1 MKFLDLLDEKI
12 DYLFKRGKNADE
24 RCYDFFIR
32 TITFFV
38 VVLIVLCYGSF
49 VHAENAISSDY
60 VTIGDVFD
68 YVQFFDST
76 DFNNY
81 LSAADLTTND
91 ISGYGILAGASYSRP
106 SMDWIKSVK
115 IPASISLNDVT
126 FTPEQYIIVIRR
138 GNIYSEGEQLI
149 GIDIAVGDNIFIPN
163 GSPNIITQFNNS
175 GSEVMAV
182 ASANFHSYSDTPWG
196 DGYTFQTINTLTDTF
211 TNSFNY
217 NYYSTNMN
225 GQYYYFIGSSM
236 GYTIDGLTDNEKND
250 FYYTY
255 ATYEDK
261 RIQLNYQ
268 YVSNLPEPE
277 PEVESNVNH
286 LYLNDI
292 QVGLTSSNNNQSLL
306 ASEVVIGIDVD
317 DWILNN
323 IDDYSLLVSYNI
335 NFKDTMVTNP
345 NDPSGS
351 TSVIVPLRSFYNNA
365 YAYSV
370 AEILRNISVSG
381 IGTFLNY
388 YNDLNSGG
396 IDVVSVN
403 TYNALLPSP
412 LKELEYKLG
421 QFWLNL
427 FPESSTID
435 YSVFQFDL
443 TVSAIL
449 VDHVSD
455 EQSSPYIKEFDFVH
469 GAESVK
475 SAEILRNNNPWEGSQ
490 DPQQSPIVPSANGS
504 VSNGS
509 GGGNVSVTVN
519 NNGNQKIP
527 LNVHTKKELDDV
539 INNYGYVQERLF
551 STFNELTDETKE
563 DGYLNLLKQTLPEIS
578 NEVPVIDFFIKCA
591 IVSIAL
597 SLIIFVLKVFL
608 F

>member
-1 MKFLDLLDEKI
+1 MKLLDLLDEKI
-12 DYLFKRGKNADE
+12 DYLFRHGKNADE
-24 RCYDFFIR
+24 RLYDFFIR

-38 VVLIVLCYGSF
+38 IVLIVLCYGSF
-49 VHAENAISSDY
+49 VNADSAISSEY
-60 VTIGDVFD
+60 ITIGEVFN

-76 DFNNY
+76 EFNNY
-81 LSAADLTTND
+81 LSDVNLTTND
-91 ISGYGILAGASYSRP
+91 ISGYGILSGASYYRP
-106 SMDWIKSVK
+106 SMEWIRSVK
-115 IPASISLNDVT
+115 IPASITLNDVT
-126 FTPEQYIIVIRR
+126 FTPDQYIIVVRR
-138 GNIYSEGEQLI
+138 GNVYADGEQLI
-149 GIDIAVGDNIFIPN
+149 GIDIGVGNNIFVPN
-163 GSPNIITQFNNS
+163 GSPDIIAQYNSS

-182 ASANFHSYSDTPWG
+182 ATANFHSYSDTPYG
-196 DGYTFQTINTLTDTF
+196 SGFTFQTINTLTDT
-211 TNSFNY
+211 TSNTFNY
-217 NYYSTNMN
+217 NYYATNMS

-236 GYTIDGLTDNEKND
+236 GFTISGLTDNEKND

-268 YVSNLPEPE
+268 YAANLPEPE
-277 PEVESNVNH
+277 SIVESNLNH

-292 QVGLTSSNNNQSLL
+292 QIGLTSSNNNQSLL
-306 ASEVVIGIDVD
+306 ASEVVIGIDLD

-323 IDDYSLLVSYNI
+323 IDDYSLLVTYNV

-345 NDPSGS
+345 NDPSGY

-365 YAYSV
+365 YSYSV
-370 AEILRNISVSG
+370 AEILRNITVSG
-381 IGTFLNY
+381 IGNFLNY

-396 IDVVSVN
+396 IDVISFN

-427 FPESSTID
+427 YPQSSTVD
-435 YSVFQFDL
+435 YTVFQFDL
-443 TVSAIL
+443 TVTAVL
-449 VDHVSD
+449 VDHISD
-455 EQSSPYIKEFDFVH
+455 EQSPSYIKEFDFVN

-475 SAEILRNNNPWEGSQ
+475 SAEILRNNNPWEGIQ
-490 DPQQSPIVPSANGS
+490 NPQQSPIVPSGGGYVSGGS
-504 VSNGS
+504 S
-509 GGGNVSVTVN
+509 GGNVNVTVN
-519 NNGNQKIP
+519 NSGNQKIP

-563 DGYLNLLKQTLPEIS
+563 DGYLSLLKQTLPEIS
-578 NEVPVIDFFIKCA
+578 NEVPVIDFFLKCA

>member
-24 RCYDFFIR
+24 RLYDFFIR

-38 VVLIVLCYGSF
+38 VVLIVLCYASF
-49 VHAENAISSDY
+49 VHANGETPSSDQGEFSSFTEGFTNQAFVNWANENNFNY
-60 VTIGDVFD
+60 NVLSSIGIMNNTSYNTDVFNSTNIANLPND
-68 YVQFFDST
+68 GTHTIENSITCLGVGSGGGTVNSAPRYGVKYLYSDSPIT
-76 DFNNY
+76 
-81 LSAADLTTND
+81 LSAADGAVYAYSSSQIYCTHTQLNSNLTMYD
-91 ISGYGILAGASYSRP
+91 S
-106 SMDWIKSVK
+106 
-115 IPASISLNDVT
+115 
-126 FTPEQYIIVIRR
+126 
-138 GNIYSEGEQLI
+138 
-149 GIDIAVGDNIFIPN
+149 
-163 GSPNIITQFNNS
+163 
-175 GSEVMAV
+175 
-182 ASANFHSYSDTPWG
+182 WG
-196 DGYTFQTINTLTDTF
+196 WETY
-211 TNSFNY
+211 
-217 NYYSTNMN
+217 N
-225 GQYYYFIGSSM
+225 GQYVTSNISTDIGCYRIFVYGSQSDCCWVNCPYYSVDTSEGWQSNYDFI
-236 GYTIDGLTDNEKND
+236 
-250 FYYTY
+250 Y
-255 ATYEDK
+255 AFNALPDKWININYEYET
-261 RIQLNYQ
+261 QF
-268 YVSNLPEPE
+268 PEEVPA
-277 PEVESNVNH
+277 EVESNVNH

-292 QVGLTSSNNNQSLL
+292 QIGLTSTNNNQSLL

-370 AEILRNISVSG
+370 AEILRNINVNG

-427 FPESSTID
+427 FPESSTVN
-435 YSVFQFDL
+435 YTVFQFDL

-455 EQSSPYIKEFDFVH
+455 EQSATYIKEFDFVH

-475 SAEILRNNNPWEGSQ
+475 SAEILRNSNPWEGEST
-490 DPQQSPIVPSANGS
+490 PQQSPIVPSSGNS
-504 VSNGS
+504 ISNGS

-519 NNGNQKIP
+519 NDGNHKIP
-527 LNVHTKKELDDV
+527 LNVHTKKELDAV
-539 INNYGYVQERLF
+539 IDNYGYVQQRLF
-551 STFNELTDETKE
+551 STFDELTDETKE
-563 DGYLNLLKQTLPEIS
+563 DGYLSLLKQTLPEIS
-578 NEVPVIDFFIKCA
+578 REVPVIDFFLKCA

-597 SLIIFVLKVFL
+597 SLIIFILKVLIF
-608 F
+608 